1 MGKDICPGFEFLD
14 LKLAESPWYRKRCAE
29 IEHSGG
35 AWRRDCHGLRTRAP
49 NAVSK
54 DGAPSAGT
62 FLFLFLR
69 RTRAHGRPGQSDE
82 THRSFLA
89 QQSVTSRSSAPPNHA
104 GRKGSSVVSTRS
116 ALGLESDQLH
126 GRAGQP
132 LHRISGPLA
141 QALSIPQWPL
151 MLIFKLISRPSR
163 PFRRLRLGNKPDRAD
178 GIQRRKCFVTFGG
191 ATPVPRLKW
200 LPLLFAMVSGNL
212 RMVI

>member
-35 AWRRDCHGLRTRAP
+35 AWRRDCHGLRTRAQMQFRRWRT
-49 NAVSK
+49 VRWYLS
-54 DGAPSAGT
+54 
-62 FLFLFLR
+62 FLFLR
-69 RTRAHGRPGQSDE
+69 STRAHGRPGQSDE

-191 ATPVPRLKW
+191 ATPVP
-200 LPLLFAMVSGNL
+200 G
-212 RMVI
+212 